1 MSSATVL
8 FVLRDVLAHAS
19 PADHGAPV
27 LSFAF
32 GPGLTME
39 AMLLGISIPSINNSH
54 LASNS
59 SAAASATGLA
69 AEILTADNVST
80 ETSLAVK

>member
-8 FVLRDVLAHAS
+8 FVLRDVLAHSS

-39 AMLLGISIPSINNSH
+39 AMLLELVHQPVP
-54 LASNS
+54 
-59 SAAASATGLA
+59 AAVAGKAKASAV
-69 AEILTADNVST
+69 TA
-80 ETSLAVK
+80 

>member
-1 MSSATVL
+1 VLRDYGNMSSATVL
-8 FVLRDVLAHAS
+8 YVLRDVLAHAS

-39 AMLLGISIPSINNSH
+39 AMLLQ
-54 LASNS
+54 LTVS
-59 SAAASATGLA
+59 SEPLTMDRSEEANEPEGVLIEAA
-69 AEILTADNVST
+69 LT
-80 ETSLAVK
+80 VK

>member
-1 MSSATVL
+1 VLRDYGNMSSATVL
-8 FVLRDVLAHAS
+8 FVLRDVLAHAT

-39 AMLLGISIPSINNSH
+39 AMLLGISINNPHLPFNNS
-54 LASNS
+54 AE
-59 SAAASATGLA
+59 SAGIAV
-69 AEILTADNVST
+69 LTAAPA
-80 ETSLAVK
+80 EASLAVK